1 MVADGYPKCCAKGK
15 HFALPMGAATMI
27 RLSPALPF
35 QFDRPSRAAGADAA
49 IQPVAATPPAHAAD
63 PALDDWHDLFCA
75 VTDRLRQ
82 AAAAVEVQECVAA
95 LDQMSST
102 LKAEIGRSQ
111 QQRFEAQAAL
121 AQALDQLSGG
131 GKQPYAHHLALQG
144 SITALPEQRIFR
156 ERLDQALRAGGSHP
170 NGLAVL
176 YIGLEGLRA
185 ASDGDGQAL
194 AEALLWT
201 VGARLS
207 RALRAEDLVSHFG
220 GDEFACLV
228 FDMPGREPLRQLAC
242 KLIDALAAPFCIG
255 ARTIGLRPS
264 IGIATGEG
272 GNTPAA
278 TWLGHADASMAQARQ
293 LGLGHAFHGD
303 AAEPT
308 APDPAPQ

>member
-1 MVADGYPKCCAKGK
+1 MVANGYPKCRAKGK
-15 HFALPMGAATMI
+15 HFALLMEAATMI

-35 QFDRPSRAAGADAA
+35 QFDRPPRAAGADAA
-49 IQPVAATPPAHAAD
+49 IQPVAAIPPARAAD

-75 VTDRLRQ
+75 VTDRLRG
-82 AAAAVEVQECVAA
+82 AAAAAEVQECVAE

-102 LKAEIGRSQ
+102 LKAEIGRCQ

-121 AQALDQLSGG
+121 AQALDEFSGG
-131 GKQPYAHHLALQG
+131 GKQPYARHLALYD
-144 SITALPEQRIFR
+144 SITALPEQHIFR

-185 ASDGDGQAL
+185 VSDSHGQAL
-194 AEALLWT
+194 AEELLWT

-228 FDMPGREPLRQLAC
+228 FEMPGREPVRQLAC
-242 KLIDALAAPFCIG
+242 KLIDALAAPFRID
-255 ARTIGLRPS
+255 ARTICVRPS
-264 IGIATGEG
+264 IGIATEQGAS
-272 GNTPAA
+272 TPAA
-278 TWLGHADASMAQARQ
+278 TWLGHADASMAQARK

-303 AAEPT
+303 AAELT
-308 APDPAPQ
+308 APPAQS